1 MATSKKKKS
10 GVQELLSMAGRFVEK
25 QRGKWEHKDW
35 EVFLDHVNKAGVELT
50 DEVKRNLGNV
60 LEASKHFYS
69 KVSVV
74 PDKPKAK
81 PKTKRKA
88 KAKPKPKTKSKAKP
102 KTKSKARAKRKASA

>member
-1 MATSKKKKS
+1 MATKKGS
-10 GVQELLSMAGRFVEK
+10 GLQQLLDMAGKFVEE

-35 EVFLDHVNKAGVELT
+35 EAFLDQVNKAGVELT

-74 PDKPKAK
+74 PDKK
-81 PKTKRKA
+81 KA
-88 KAKPKPKTKSKAKP
+88 KAKSKPKAKAKSKAKAKTKSKA
-102 KTKSKARAKRKASA
+102 SAKKKASS

>member
-1 MATSKKKKS
+1 MATKKNN
-10 GVQELLSMAGRFVEK
+10 GLQELLNMAGRFVEE

-35 EVFLDHVNKAGVELT
+35 EGFLDQVNKAGVELT

-74 PDKPKAK
+74 PDKK
-81 PKTKRKA
+81 KA
-88 KAKPKPKTKSKAKP
+88 KAKAKTKSKPKAKAKTKSKAKA
-102 KTKSKARAKRKASA
+102 KTKSKASAKKKASS

>member
-1 MATSKKKKS
+1 MATKKGS
-10 GVQELLSMAGRFVEK
+10 GLQQLLDMAGKFVEE

-35 EVFLDHVNKAGVELT
+35 EAFLDQVNKAGVELT

-74 PDKPKAK
+74 PDKK
-81 PKTKRKA
+81 KA
-88 KAKPKPKTKSKAKP
+88 KAKAKAKSKPKAKTKSKAKA
-102 KTKSKARAKRKASA
+102 KTKSKASTKKKVSS